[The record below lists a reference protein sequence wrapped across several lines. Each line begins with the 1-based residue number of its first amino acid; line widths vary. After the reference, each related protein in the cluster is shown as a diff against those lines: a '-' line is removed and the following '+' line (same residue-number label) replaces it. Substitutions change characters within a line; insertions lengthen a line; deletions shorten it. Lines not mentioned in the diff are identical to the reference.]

1 MSKDGPGHANTRA
14 AAAQW
19 VNATNAPR
27 CATQVSDREKSFIA
41 EAARV
46 RLVLDVWQSVW
57 RGLPALAA
65 VPVCCCMQ
73 PACMLRLFRFL
84 RVPALVLAV
93 ENRTKMLYKC
103 SPHSTPFYDAETI
116 NQPNPTQPPC
126 PYRRGSSGFHS
137 LYVAWQARK
146 NRAAL
151 EDLWKLSIQAERDFQ
166 DAKQLKKFRE
176 QQAAREAAYKEHQA
190 QQAADF
196 AKVRGN
202 IASRKTEQ
210 MSSRE
215 QKKAKAEEEADLR
228 RKERIRHE
236 NHLREIARKK
246 RQKED
251 ERVQQMKADAM
262 EALSLRTRL
271 MEHREKERKE
281 KQAAELKEKRR
292 RIERARQRLQKEAE
306 EQVAQ
311 LQAEK
316 DAALMNKRVGEIKT
330 RVWNVPGR
338 LWETRGGATAPLAC
352 A

>member
-1 MSKDGPGHANTRA
+1 M
-14 AAAQW
+14 
-19 VNATNAPR
+19 
-27 CATQVSDREKSFIA
+27 
-41 EAARV
+41 
-46 RLVLDVWQSVW
+46 
-57 RGLPALAA
+57 
-65 VPVCCCMQ
+65 
-73 PACMLRLFRFL
+73 
-84 RVPALVLAV
+84 
-93 ENRTKMLYKC
+93 
-103 SPHSTPFYDAETI
+103 
-116 NQPNPTQPPC
+116 
-126 PYRRGSSGFHS
+126 
-137 LYVAWQARK
+137 
-146 NRAAL
+146 
-151 EDLWKLSIQAERDFQ
+151 
-166 DAKQLKKFRE
+166 KKFRE

-196 AKVRGN
+196 TKVRGN